1 MKKSFLLFS
10 CMLICVVGFSQ
21 HFHLELFSG
30 YNIPNY
36 DQPDYEIEDY
46 SESAAIPMGVR
57 IAGGHEYVQL
67 GVEYRQNLTNSTF
80 TFDQLPGISTTLD
93 ETFYGAFLRVNI
105 SSIPIY
111 RAGIV
116 LKGGAGYYN
125 YKQTIN
131 GLTDINGANTTIEH
145 TFDKKLGYHGGI
157 GLSGP
162 IYMNLHL
169 ELGYSYHFVDRD
181 PLELSGLGAF
191 PGANG
196 YKAGYHSITAGL
208 SINLMVTEK
217 ARAGCKNRRH
227 KSKGK
232 HGRGGW
238 YSK

>member
-1 MKKSFLLFS
+1 MKKSILLFS
-10 CMLICVVGFSQ
+10 CMLICVIGFSQ

-36 DQPDYEIEDY
+36 DNPDYEIEDY
-46 SESAAIPMGVR
+46 SESAAVPIGVR
-57 IAGGHEYVQL
+57 IAGGHEYAQL
-67 GVEYRQNLTNSTF
+67 GFEYRQNLTNSTF
-80 TFDQLPGISTTLD
+80 TFDKLPGVSTTLN
-93 ETFYGAFLRVNI
+93 ETFYGAFLRINI
-105 SSIPIY
+105 SSIPVY

-116 LKGGAGYYN
+116 LKGGAGYYT
-125 YKQTIN
+125 YEQTIN
-131 GLTDINGANTTIEH
+131 GLNESFVNK
-145 TFDKKLGYHGGI
+145 FDKKLGYHGGI

-169 ELGYSYHFVDRD
+169 EVGYSYHFVNRD
-181 PLELSGLGAF
+181 PMSVAGFEAF
-191 PGANG
+191 PGAAG
-196 YKAGYHSITAGL
+196 YKAGYHAITAGL

-217 ARAGCKNRRH
+217 AKAGCKNRRH